1 MEERQKRKLKGGAE
15 KVRLK
20 RKKMMEEEA
29 WKCSK
34 ITDMFRATTS
44 KYTTGEIN

>member
-20 RKKMMEEEA
+20 RKKNNEGGGGMEMLQNYRHVPGNNEQ
-29 WKCSK
+29 
-34 ITDMFRATTS
+34 IHYR
-44 KYTTGEIN
+44 